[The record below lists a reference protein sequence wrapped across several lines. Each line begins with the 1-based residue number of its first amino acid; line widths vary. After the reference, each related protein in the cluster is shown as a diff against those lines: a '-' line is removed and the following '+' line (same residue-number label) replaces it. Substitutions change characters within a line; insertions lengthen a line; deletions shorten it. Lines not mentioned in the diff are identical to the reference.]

1 MNEILKIRL
10 SSQRIAKYEFLD
22 PAEIVKW
29 MAGIQAQDESGA
41 RWSIGLRVPGSTEID
56 ITNSIK
62 NREILRTWLFRGTLH
77 YVAREDLL
85 WLLKLLAPYVI
96 KGNTR
101 RYEQLGLDGNVFKKS
116 QTVLAKF
123 LREKSEATRGE
134 LKNIL
139 TDAGIS
145 AEDQRL
151 PYLLQHAALDGSIYI
166 SGMHGREMKFRLLS
180 ELDLQKPDLDR
191 DELLAK
197 LAERYFHSH
206 GSATIYD
213 FAWWSGLPMNDAR
226 EGLAGCQVLKEMVF
240 EGESYWTF
248 DENTK
253 ATIEPLACLLPP
265 FDEYLLGY
273 RDRDLVLD
281 PAFAKKVNR
290 GGGILKPT
298 LLINGKVSGTWR
310 QNEKGD
316 EIFIEIKSFGK
327 IDLEGKDAILQAAS
341 RLSNFYQKHIS
352 LNFNRIL
359 EA

>member
-29 MAGIQAQDESGA
+29 MAGIQAQDEGGA

-281 PAFAKKVNR
+281 PAHAKLVNR
-290 GGGILKPT
+290 GGGMFKPT
-298 LLINGKVSGTWR
+298 WLINGNIVGVWQKDDHKDVLKV
-310 QNEKGD
+310 
-316 EIFIEIKSFGK
+316 
-327 IDLEGKDAILQAAS
+327 AIHPFAPLSLSDRELIGQAAL
-341 RLSNFYQKHIS
+341 RLGEFYSKPAEVK
-352 LNFNRIL
+352 F
-359 EA
+359 